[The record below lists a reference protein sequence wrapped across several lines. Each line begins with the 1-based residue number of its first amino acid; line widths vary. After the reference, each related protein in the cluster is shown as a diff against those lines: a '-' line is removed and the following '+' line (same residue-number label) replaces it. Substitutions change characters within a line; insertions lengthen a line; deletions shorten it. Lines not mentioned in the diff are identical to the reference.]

1 MKEGN
6 EDGVSELL
14 EALESKTRQLKQ
26 LQQLGLID
34 EGKSRRSSAITPSR
48 IAHVPT
54 GLPLWKSSTRTTR
67 TDCKNYLD
75 SLEDAFNAERFP
87 EQEAGFNRWV
97 SALLKV
103 MSDNEERTWVRRNL
117 VEPNLSWK
125 EARTTFTTRFARVRN
140 FLAGASELKK
150 LKKGSKSL
158 PTHIELFSTA
168 MKESLNR
175 DDEEQSCV
183 SFDVAQRE
191 PIYSL
196 LFIESL
202 NQELGEEVMGDK
214 RVREVTDLHS
224 LMVLAEH
231 IENEMSTKKF
241 YSSLANAPS
250 RIGKPQHGAQRRE
263 ISRNVERSATP
274 KAGAEFRVTC
284 HRCGRDGHK
293 RDACYSKKHKDGRN
307 LEAPTARPL
316 EARPLGGFQAK
327 EQDKKTLVFAAK
339 KTGSVRRIR
348 TFEVVTPDVLAPC
361 LLLLNPTKCEASG
374 VRKLAV
380 VDTGSFTSAISLQLC
395 REMGAEHAIK
405 SDTSTLQTFGKGV
418 TVDTV
423 GMLPIRILCGR
434 HVVDVDCPVVDM
446 LDEFLMGRD
455 LLPRFGIGVMG
466 LPTAYP
472 DNNRTTLRQEAEA
485 EELPLRERSKPWS
498 LEDEIDTVSRQKL
511 LDGIQTLLDENANLD
526 PLVPAFRDVAE
537 SIMAVPTRST
547 SFRRQYPIPHQAME
561 LVDEHVKKWLEKGR
575 IKEGSARSNFNT
587 SILLVSKKDA
597 EGRKTSTRA
606 ALDFRHINQLL
617 VDDEITQEIPRPDE
631 LIAKLK
637 GLRIGSALDL
647 QDAYGQCRLKE
658 EDQEKTTFTWRD
670 SRYMWQRWPAG
681 LKPAVGRFQKVME
694 IVLQGVKCVII
705 FLDDL
710 LIYTLT
716 DDVEEHIKLVRQVLT
731 ILNYHNCILNIGK
744 CRFGFKRV
752 LLLGHYRS
760 GDSTAVDPLK
770 AELALNWEEPKT
782 GKQMQAF
789 LGFVNFVR
797 NYIPLYQELTEPL
810 VPLTQ
815 VKRFTLTEVQ
825 RKYFTRLKEVLNST
839 PVLSDYNPDLTLH
852 LAADTSQGGI
862 GGVLYQLE
870 LKENANRQSQDLL
883 TELADGNVKVRF
895 IAFVAKA
902 LAGAQKNYP
911 ATKRELLGIVWCLRK
926 LHVFLWG
933 IRFYLYTDHSALL
946 AIDTKDDLSYV
957 MLNWLDT
964 LLDYDFTLVHIPG
977 VLFVL
982 PDCLSRMFCE
992 LREQKGRT
1000 EQVRRITLDPL
1011 VGHPEHELREFINER
1026 LAKTHVADAKE
1037 RRELL
1042 LKQHTKGHFGA
1053 EKLYKAL
1060 WYDGFYWP
1068 GMRKQCGEVVNSC
1081 RACLQYNVGREGFHP
1096 VKSLRAE
1103 APWDHV
1109 AVDCIAALPESRHG
1123 YKHVLLLVDIA
1134 TRFLVTQ
1141 PLRDMTMETLA
1152 ASLYKIL
1159 MMFGPMKIMQSDNGS
1174 EFVNQLLNKLT
1185 KLAGVDHRRIA
1196 EYNPRANGL
1205 AERSVQT
1212 VKLCLLKRLE
1222 GEFEHWDVALQA
1234 TTYDINH
1241 AIGGNLK
1248 SSPFTLFFGRRANNW
1263 KDYSQLNML
1272 VQQDAALAAAIA
1284 DENKAEISSK
1294 ADKGDDDM
1302 ENVAT
1307 RSSLLEEVVG
1317 PAVREAAY
1325 NRQDKKNEILNKKRK
1340 AAPAFKVGSLV
1351 MLRDQNRKS
1360 KLEPR
1365 WVGPY
1370 VINLI
1375 NQRGT
1380 FQLKDLTGTILQRV
1394 VPVAFLKLC
1403 GSQTLTDASGG
1414 EVKLDEPRFV
1424 VEKILDVKE
1433 EGGRNTYLVK
1443 WEGYP
1448 ASETTWEPAEHFE
1461 DASTLANFWRQ
1472 RNPARKRKAKKL
1484 LKNTKK
1490 KQNC

>member
-1 MKEGN
+1 MSLTKRQIKKSNKSKSQQPSRMGSDVPPEQPPETVLDDDASGADEPEELLELFTKKRNDLEKKLAAALKEGN
-6 EDGVSELL
+6 EDEVSELL

-103 MSDNEERTWVRRNL
+103 MSDNEERSWVRRNL

-140 FLAGASELKK
+140 
-150 LKKGSKSL
+150 
-158 PTHIELFSTA
+158 
-168 MKESLNR
+168 
-175 DDEEQSCV
+175 
-183 SFDVAQRE
+183 
-191 PIYSL
+191 
-196 LFIESL
+196 
-202 NQELGEEVMGDK
+202 
-214 RVREVTDLHS
+214 LHS

-327 EQDKKTLVFAAK
+327 EQEKKTLAFAAK

-862 GGVLYQLE
+862 G
-870 LKENANRQSQDLL
+870 
-883 TELADGNVKVRF
+883 
-895 IAFVAKA
+895 
-902 LAGAQKNYP
+902 
-911 ATKRELLGIVWCLRK
+911 
-926 LHVFLWG
+926 
-933 IRFYLYTDHSALL
+933 
-946 AIDTKDDLSYV
+946 
-957 MLNWLDT
+957 
-964 LLDYDFTLVHIPG
+964 
-977 VLFVL
+977 
-982 PDCLSRMFCE
+982 
-992 LREQKGRT
+992 
-1000 EQVRRITLDPL
+1000 
-1011 VGHPEHELREFINER
+1011 
-1026 LAKTHVADAKE
+1026 
-1037 RRELL
+1037 
-1042 LKQHTKGHFGA
+1042 
-1053 EKLYKAL
+1053 
-1060 WYDGFYWP
+1060 
-1068 GMRKQCGEVVNSC
+1068 
-1081 RACLQYNVGREGFHP
+1081 
-1096 VKSLRAE
+1096 
-1103 APWDHV
+1103 
-1109 AVDCIAALPESRHG
+1109 
-1123 YKHVLLLVDIA
+1123 
-1134 TRFLVTQ
+1134 
-1141 PLRDMTMETLA
+1141 
-1152 ASLYKIL
+1152 
-1159 MMFGPMKIMQSDNGS
+1159 
-1174 EFVNQLLNKLT
+1174 
-1185 KLAGVDHRRIA
+1185 
-1196 EYNPRANGL
+1196 
-1205 AERSVQT
+1205 
-1212 VKLCLLKRLE
+1212 
-1222 GEFEHWDVALQA
+1222 
-1234 TTYDINH
+1234 
-1241 AIGGNLK
+1241 
-1248 SSPFTLFFGRRANNW
+1248 
-1263 KDYSQLNML
+1263 
-1272 VQQDAALAAAIA
+1272 
-1284 DENKAEISSK
+1284 
-1294 ADKGDDDM
+1294 
-1302 ENVAT
+1302 
-1307 RSSLLEEVVG
+1307 
-1317 PAVREAAY
+1317 AY
-1325 NRQDKKNEILNKKRK
+1325 
-1340 AAPAFKVGSLV
+1340 
-1351 MLRDQNRKS
+1351 
-1360 KLEPR
+1360 
-1365 WVGPY
+1365 
-1370 VINLI
+1370 
-1375 NQRGT
+1375 
-1380 FQLKDLTGTILQRV
+1380 
-1394 VPVAFLKLC
+1394 
-1403 GSQTLTDASGG
+1403 
-1414 EVKLDEPRFV
+1414 
-1424 VEKILDVKE
+1424 
-1433 EGGRNTYLVK
+1433 
-1443 WEGYP
+1443 
-1448 ASETTWEPAEHFE
+1448 
-1461 DASTLANFWRQ
+1461 
-1472 RNPARKRKAKKL
+1472 
-1484 LKNTKK
+1484 
-1490 KQNC
+1490 